1 MVPVKKQFSKTICRK
16 VTLKSVQF
24 AQAKTCR
31 DNVEKEPQD
40 PKVTRHAPEPVNIK
54 ALEEFRR

>member
-1 MVPVKKQFSKTICRK
+1 VARK